1 MSKSSHEWVR
11 PDIET
16 RSSDHVQAWK
26 KFKQAGT
33 PHAVETFPF
42 ITISRRYGCEGAA
55 LAHRL
60 VEILNERCRD
70 SIPWVCYDHE
80 LLEKIANDARL
91 YGEVV
96 ESLESARRQKMAKVL
111 DAILDRMATDA
122 AAMRKEAEVVRA
134 LALHGRAVLLGRG
147 SYLVTQDLKTG
158 LHVRLIA
165 PVDWRVIKVTATRG
179 ATAAQAVEI
188 VMEGEDRRDSY
199 MREHFA
205 QHGDEAINPDLVID
219 NSRFNLVQIGDI
231 VLAAL
236 RARFGEKLNT
246 S

>member
-1 MSKSSHEWVR
+1 MSKSSHDWVR
-11 PDIET
+11 PDFET
-16 RSSDHVQAWK
+16 RTSAHVRAWEK
-26 KFKQAGT
+26 RKQAGA
-33 PHAVETFPF
+33 PHRLEALPF
-42 ITISRRYGCEGAA
+42 ITISRQYGCEGAA

-60 VEILNERCRD
+60 VEILNERSRD
-70 SIPWVCYDHE
+70 PIPWVCYDHE
-80 LLEKIANDARL
+80 LLEKIANDRRL
-91 YGEVV
+91 YGDVV
-96 ESLESARRQKMAKVL
+96 ESLESNRRLKMTKVL
-111 DAILDRMATDA
+111 DAILDGKASDA

-165 PVDWRVIKVTATRG
+165 PVDWRVIKITATRG

-188 VMEGEDRRDSY
+188 IMEGEDRRDSY

-205 QHGDEAINPDLVID
+205 QHGDEAINPDLVLD
-219 NSRFNLVQIGDI
+219 NSRFNLVQISDI

-236 RARFGEKLNT
+236 RARFGE
-246 S
+246 